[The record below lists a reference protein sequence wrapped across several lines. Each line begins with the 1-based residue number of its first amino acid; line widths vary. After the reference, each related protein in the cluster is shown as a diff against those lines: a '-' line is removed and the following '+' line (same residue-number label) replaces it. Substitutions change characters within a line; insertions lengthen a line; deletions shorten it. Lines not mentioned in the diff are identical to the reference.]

1 MGKKGC
7 IREPIFLSLCVKSI
21 MLSAGIGID
30 RNPHINRPLL
40 TLSSELV
47 SLPTS
52 SHTVGLNKEQKKSA
66 VKHSFFQLMI

>member
-1 MGKKGC
+1 
-7 IREPIFLSLCVKSI
+7 
-21 MLSAGIGID
+21 
-30 RNPHINRPLL
+30 
-40 TLSSELV
+40 